1 MTRPGT
7 KELGTKELGTKEPCT
22 KELGMTRLSMT
33 ALRCRAARLVRWV
46 RWYVR
51 EVSGEATYD
60 KYVAHARACDPTTRV
75 MTRREFERSRTDARE
90 ADPRDGFRC
99 C

>member
-1 MTRPGT
+1 MSAVNTVRH
-7 KELGTKELGTKEPCT
+7 
-22 KELGMTRLSMT
+22 
-33 ALRCRAARLVRWV
+33 LRRAVHGI

-51 EVSGEATYD
+51 ELSGEAVYD
-60 KYVAHARACDPTTRV
+60 RYVAHARSCDPDAEV

-90 ADPRDGFRC
+90 ADPREGFRC

>member
-1 MTRPGT
+1 MSPAAAGGPG
-7 KELGTKELGTKEPCT
+7 G
-22 KELGMTRLSMT
+22 RL
-33 ALRCRAARLVRWV
+33 RRAAAWV

-60 KYVAHARACDPTTRV
+60 KYVAHTRSRDPGAEV
-75 MTRREFERSRTDARE
+75 MTRREFERRRTDARE
-90 ADPRDGFRC
+90 VDPRDGFRC